1 MAELI
6 VEIHDAHRRMPAYR
20 HIARFPLRI
29 GRGYN
34 NDIILNDPYVAA
46 EHIVIE
52 QAEHGWLLRQID
64 KVNPPHY
71 QGKLLLQDAA
81 EIHSGD
87 ELILGKTL
95 MRFFEPQ
102 HAVVPTRK
110 LHDTLAG
117 FVEMTREVLVVSAL
131 LLMLWL
137 AQMYSLFMVT
147 SENTP
152 LQKLAAN
159 ALPVVG
165 AALLWAMIWSLI
177 AFVVRRKTEYLFFLS
192 ITIFYFLADMVLEDG
207 IDYVAFNTHNVFL
220 PELLSFLTGG
230 VLMTLMF
237 YVSMGRA
244 MTLSTRRR
252 FLLSNVFAW
261 TLVAVIGF
269 MTEANRPGFNPD
281 PEYPAVLKPPFAQW
295 ASTQS
300 KEEFLQES
308 AKVLDQL
315 KR

>member
-20 HIARFPLRI
+20 HIARFPLSI

-46 EHIVIE
+46 EHLVIDT
-52 QAEHGWLLRQID
+52 AEHGWVLRQID
-64 KVNPPHY
+64 MTNPPHY
-71 QGKLLLQDAA
+71 RGSALAQDTC

-87 ELILGKTL
+87 ELVLGKTL
-95 MRFFEPQ
+95 IRFFSPQ
-102 HAVVPTRK
+102 HEVVPARK

-117 FVEMTREVLVVSAL
+117 FMEMTREFGVVSAL
-131 LLMLWL
+131 LLVLWL
-137 AQMYSLFMVT
+137 AQMFNEFLVT

-159 ALPVVG
+159 TLPVVG
-165 AALLWAMIWSLI
+165 AALMWAMMWSLI
-177 AFVVRRKTEYLFFLS
+177 AFVVRRKTDYLFFLS
-192 ITIFYFLADMVLEDG
+192 VTIFYFLADMVLESG
-207 IDYVAFNTHNVFL
+207 IDYVAFNTRDVYL
-220 PELLSFLTGG
+220 TELMSFIVGG

-244 MTLSTRRR
+244 MTLSTRRKL
-252 FLLSNVFAW
+252 LLSNVFAW

-269 MTEANRPGFNPD
+269 VMQANRPGFNPD

-295 ASTQS
+295 AETHSMDNFL
-300 KEEFLQES
+300 KESEKMLEEH
-308 AKVLDQL
+308 K
-315 KR
+315 K